1 MASKNE
7 RYRVLLVGSG
17 GREHAIAWKLAQSP
31 LLEKTYASPGNPGI
45 AKEPKTE
52 IVPKSEVSPDD
63 FPALVRFATD
73 KSINLVVVGPEVPI
87 CNGIADYFRAV
98 GIRCFAPSIRA
109 ARLEGSKA
117 FSKNFMIR
125 NSIPTAKFQTHN
137 DYESAKMY
145 LDEVNFRT
153 CLKASGLAAGKGV
166 LLPSTK
172 EEAHE
177 GLKDL
182 MIEKKF
188 GGAGNEVV
196 IEQYLSGHEVS
207 IISFCDAYT
216 IKSLPVG
223 QDHKAAGDGDSGPNT
238 GGMGVYSPLPKSI
251 ISDALLTK
259 IHETILQP
267 TIDALRRERMPF
279 CGWLFTGLMLGDN
292 GEINVLEYNTRG
304 GDPEIETLLPLMESD
319 LLEVMVACT
328 DNYLDTVDVKCSNAT
343 AVTVIAAASGYP
355 GPFAKDDLI
364 SIDHSAI
371 NPETDHIFYA
381 GTTRD
386 SAGQLLTSGGRVFAA
401 TSTGPT
407 LEAALQSAYKL
418 ISSITFKGMHYRT
431 DIGHK
436 ALPHLK
442 NTTTTAKDVLSVYAS
457 AGVSIEAGNTLVKQI
472 SGYVRSTDRPGASTE
487 LGGFGAMFDLEAAGY
502 TTPPTLV
509 VSSDGVGTKLLI
521 AQAVGKHDTIG
532 QDLAAMLYNDII
544 CQGAEPLM
552 MADIY
557 SCAHLDISTA
567 ASVIRGICAA
577 CKLANCALVGGE
589 TAEIRGIIKDGVYDV
604 CGTAIGAIREGDKML
619 PLKDEMR
626 AGDILVGL
634 ASSGCHSNGFSLIRK
649 IVEGQ
654 GLRYSD
660 PAPWEQGS
668 GRSVG
673 EALLEPTRIYVRSVL
688 GVVKNGLIKGAAHIT
703 GGGLLE
709 NIPRMHDKNLAS
721 ELDAATWP
729 IPSVFK
735 WLKKAGSMD
744 NDEFARVFNTG
755 LGMVLIVSP
764 ESQEE
769 VLEDLE
775 KAGETV
781 YVVGKMVERADGEG
795 CVIQGMEIWDQ

>member
-31 LLEKTYASPGNPGI
+31 LLEKIYASPGNPGI
-45 AKEPKTE
+45 AKEPKTQ
-52 IVPKSEVSPDD
+52 IVPNSEVSPDD
-63 FPALVRFATD
+63 FPALVRFATHN
-73 KSINLVVVGPEVPI
+73 SINLVVVGPEVPI

-109 ARLEGSKA
+109 AWLEGSKA
-117 FSKNFMIR
+117 FSKDFMVK

-137 DYESAKMY
+137 DYESAKRY
-145 LDEVNFRT
+145 LDEVNFRI
-153 CLKASGLAAGKGV
+153 CLKASGLASGKGV

-172 EEAHE
+172 EEAHK

-182 MIEKKF
+182 MIEKIF
-188 GGAGNEVV
+188 GGAGNEVI
-196 IEQYLSGHEVS
+196 IEQYLSGNEIS

-223 QDHKAAGDGDSGPNT
+223 QDHKSAGDGDSGPNT

-267 TIDALRRERMPF
+267 TIDALRKERMPF
-279 CGWLFTGLMLGDN
+279 CGWLFTGLMLGDD

-328 DNYLDTVDVKCSNAT
+328 DNYLDTVDVKCSDDT

-355 GPFAKDDLI
+355 GPSAKNDLI
-364 SIDHSAI
+364 SIDHNAI

-386 SAGQLLTSGGRVFAA
+386 STGQLLTSGGRVLAA

-407 LEAALQSAYKL
+407 LEAALRSAYKL
-418 ISSITFKGMHYRT
+418 MSSISFKGMHYRT

-436 ALPHLK
+436 ALAHLQI
-442 NTTTTAKDVLSVYAS
+442 TTTTTKDLSTYAS

-472 SGYVRSTDRPGASTE
+472 SQYVRSTDRPGASTE

-502 TTPPTLV
+502 STPPTLV
-509 VSSDGVGTKLLI
+509 VGSDGVGTKLLI
-521 AQAVGKHDTIG
+521 AQAMGKHDTIG

-577 CKLANCALVGGE
+577 CNLANCALVGGE

-604 CGTAIGAIREGDKML
+604 CGTAIGAIREGDKIL
-619 PLKDEMR
+619 PLKDEMKS
-626 AGDILVGL
+626 GDILVGL

-673 EALLEPTRIYVRSVL
+673 EALLEPTKIYVRSML
-688 GVVKNGLIKGAAHIT
+688 GVVKKGLIKGAAHIT

-729 IPSVFK
+729 VPSVFT

-764 ESQEE
+764 GNQDE
-769 VLEDLE
+769 VLEDME

-781 YVVGKMVERADGEG
+781 YVVGKMVERTEGEG
-795 CVIQGMEIWDQ
+795 CVIQGMELWDQ